1 MRRGRVAEA
10 IAHYRRGIAIDP
22 VRARYLHRP
31 LAVAHEELG
40 QVDDAV
46 AEYRRAVRANKRDLA
61 HVFAAKVT
69 REQFAGQRIDEV
81 TDTILDGAIAP
92 LVLRLVQKGKFSTTE
107 IEHFRSLLA
116 DAERRAAEATEKK
129 RR

>member
-1 MRRGRVAEA
+1 M
-10 IAHYRRGIAIDP
+10 
-22 VRARYLHRP
+22 
-31 LAVAHEELG
+31 
-40 QVDDAV
+40 
-46 AEYRRAVRANKRDLA
+46 
-61 HVFAAKVT
+61 T
-69 REQFAGQRIDEV
+69 
-81 TDTILDGAIAP
+81 TTILDGAIAP